1 MKWKE
6 ENEEK
11 IFLFS
16 FSFHFSKP
24 LKLVLGLPK
33 WKFSTGKKIS
43 RWEKNQ
49 ENDFASSLRLWL
61 TRSFLLL
68 NHHRVHLSAM
78 LYLALF
84 KEPAL

>member
-16 FSFHFSKP
+16 FYFSKP

-49 ENDFASSLRLWL
+49 EMTLPPPYAPDW
-61 TRSFLLL
+61 
-68 NHHRVHLSAM
+68 HV
-78 LYLALF
+78 LF
-84 KEPAL
+84 CY